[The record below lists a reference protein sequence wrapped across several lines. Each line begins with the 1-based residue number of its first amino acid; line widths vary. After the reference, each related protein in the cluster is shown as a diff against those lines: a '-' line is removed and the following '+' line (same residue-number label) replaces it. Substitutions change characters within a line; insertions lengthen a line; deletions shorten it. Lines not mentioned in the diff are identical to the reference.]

1 MADERLRILIAEDE
15 SIIRLGLKRMLDE
28 MGHVVIAAADGADA
42 VELARRIR
50 PDLAI
55 LDVQMP
61 RLDGI
66 QAAEAIVA
74 ERPVPVILLTAYS
87 DRETVERA
95 RSAAVLGYLVKPLRE
110 ETLRPAIEL
119 ARARFAEQQTLT
131 EECHDAEQAL
141 AARDLVELAKRILME
156 RDGLTEAEAFQQIQ
170 RESRAARRSMRATAE
185 GIIGGFG

>member
-1 MADERLRILIAEDE
+1 
-15 SIIRLGLKRMLDE
+15 MLEE

-55 LDVQMP
+55 LDVRMP

-74 ERPVPVILLTAYS
+74 ERPVPVFLLTAYS

-119 ARARFAEQQTLT
+119 ARARFTEQQTLV

-170 RESRAARRSMRATAE
+170 RKSRAARRSMRATAE
-185 GIIGGFG
+185 GIIGGYG